1 MRAYGIAFLGR
12 PRSSQA
18 AAAREVDWPMRAGL
32 VVLAAFCVLL
42 GVLPSLAM
50 VPIGRVSQRLLGVA
64 LDTQGSA
71 GWLWLTPGGGA
82 NSYSGLVVLVAIAVL
97 AAAVVWLVHR
107 LASDRVRRADAW
119 DCGFPDP
126 RPETQYSGASF
137 AQPLRRVF
145 GPTLLAA
152 RESVEMPAPGE
163 PGPARLTTSL
173 QDPFWRGLYQPV
185 VDLVGWATERSNALQ
200 FLTIRRYLTLMFL
213 ALAVLLTLVAVS
225 Q

>member
-1 MRAYGIAFLGR
+1 
-12 PRSSQA
+12 
-18 AAAREVDWPMRAGL
+18 MRAGL
-32 VVLAAFCVLL
+32 TVLAGGCVLL

-50 VPIGRVSQRLLGVA
+50 IPIGRVSQLLFNVRLE
-64 LDTQGSA
+64 TRGSA

-82 NSYSGLVVLVAIAVL
+82 NSYSGLVVLVAIGAL

-163 PGPARLTTSL
+163 PGPARLTTSIR
-173 QDPFWRGLYQPV
+173 DPFWRWLYQPV
-185 VDLVGWATERSNALQ
+185 IDSVGWATERSNALQ
-200 FLTIRRYLTLMFL
+200 FLTIRRYLTLMFM

>member
-1 MRAYGIAFLGR
+1 MFFMFFGPSTLGGDLVR
-12 PRSSQA
+12 
-18 AAAREVDWPMRAGL
+18 GL
-32 VVLAAFCVLL
+32 YLAE
-42 GVLPSLAM
+42 
-50 VPIGRVSQRLLGVA
+50 
-64 LDTQGSA
+64 SA
-71 GWLWLTPGGGA
+71 GSRA
-82 NSYSGLVVLVAIAVL
+82 KAFNSVLFDRLNGLVVLVAIGVL

-107 LASDRVRRADAW
+107 LASDRVRRAPAW

-152 RESVEMPAPGE
+152 REKVEMPAPGE
-163 PGPARLTTSL
+163 PGPARLTTSFE
-173 QDPFWRGLYQPV
+173 DPFWRGLYQPV
-185 VDLVGWATERSNALQ
+185 VDWVGWATERSNALQ